1 MSNISTMISICIPV
15 YNFDVTELT
24 NSLLEQA
31 DRIGYPI
38 EILLFDDHSLS
49 YFKKVNAQLNSRKD
63 VNYLEFDFN
72 IGRSKIRNRLA
83 DFASGHWLLFL
94 DCDMMIDDPDFLKG
108 YVDSLNKAQVICGGF
123 KYSKKPFREELI
135 LRWKYGVFRECK
147 KAILRQLSPY
157 NSFMSGNFLITSEAF
172 HSIRFNE
179 EISGYGH
186 EDTVFGINL
195 KRRKVPILHIDNP
208 SFHLGLEPCF
218 DFLQKSEQSVINL
231 SKLMRNAPDLRK
243 DLERSVRVLKVFK
256 ILRILGLTM
265 PLRWVFRAIN
275 PIIRRS
281 LCSKHPS
288 LLMFD
293 VYKLALL
300 AKLYSKGWM
309 SSISKYF

>member
-1 MSNISTMISICIPV
+1 MISICIPV

-24 NSLLEQA
+24 DSLLAQA
-31 DRIGYPI
+31 NRIGYPI

-49 YFKKVNAQLNSRKD
+49 YFRNVNSKLNNLKD

-94 DCDMMIDDPDFLKG
+94 DCDMVIDDPDFLQG
-108 YVDSLNKAQVICGGF
+108 YVDALTKAQVVCGGI
-123 KYSKKPFREELI
+123 KYGKKPFREELI

-147 KAILRQLSPY
+147 KAIRRQLSPY
-157 NSFMSGNFLITSEAF
+157 NSFMSGNFLITSEVF
-172 HSIRFNE
+172 HTIRFNE
-179 EISGYGH
+179 DISGYGH
-186 EDTVFGINL
+186 EDTVFGIEL
-195 KRRKVPILHIDNP
+195 KRRKVSILHIDNP
-208 SFHLGLEPCF
+208 SLHLGLEPCF

-231 SKLMRNAPDLRK
+231 TKLMQNAPDLRR
-243 DLERSVRVLKVFK
+243 DLERTVRVLRVFK
-256 ILRILGLTM
+256 ILRYLGLILL
-265 PLRWVFRAIN
+265 LRWVFRVVN
-275 PIIRRS
+275 PVIRRS
-281 LCSKHPS
+281 LCSRHPS

-309 SSISKYF
+309 SSLSKYF

>member
-1 MSNISTMISICIPV
+1 MISVCIPV

-24 NSLLEQA
+24 DSLLEQA
-31 DRIGYPI
+31 YRIGYPI

-49 YFKKVNAQLNSRKD
+49 YFKQLNSKLSNRKD
-63 VNYLEFDFN
+63 VSYLEFDFN

-83 DFASGHWLLFL
+83 DFATGHWLLFL
-94 DCDMMIDDPDFLKG
+94 DCDMVIDEPDFLQN
-108 YVDSLNKAQVICGGF
+108 YVDSLSKAQVVCGGI

-135 LRWKYGVFRECK
+135 LRWKYGVHRECK
-147 KAILRQLSPY
+147 KAIRRQLSPY
-157 NSFMSGNFLITSEAF
+157 NSFMSGNFLITSDVF

-186 EDTVFGINL
+186 EDTVFGIDL
-195 KRRKVPILHIDNP
+195 KRRKVSILHIDNP
-208 SFHLGLEPCF
+208 SLHLGLEPCF

-231 SKLMRNAPDLRK
+231 SKLMHNAPELRK
-243 DLERSVRVLKVFK
+243 DLEKTVRVLKVFK
-256 ILRILGLTM
+256 ILRFLGLTLV
-265 PLRWVFRAIN
+265 LRWFFRVVN

-293 VYKLALL
+293 LYKLALL

>member
-1 MSNISTMISICIPV
+1 MISICIPV

-24 NSLLEQA
+24 DSLLDQSK
-31 DRIGYPI
+31 RTGYPI

-49 YFKKVNAQLNSRKD
+49 YFRNINSKLNNRKD

-83 DFASGHWLLFL
+83 DFASGQWLLFL
-94 DCDMMIDDPDFLKG
+94 DCDMVIDNPDFLQG
-108 YVDSLNKAQVICGGF
+108 YVDALTKAQVICGGI
-123 KYSKKPFREELI
+123 KYGKKPFREELI
-135 LRWKYGVFRECK
+135 LRWKFGVFRECK
-147 KAILRQLSPY
+147 NAIRRQLSPY
-157 NSFMSGNFLITSEAF
+157 KNFMSGNFLINSDVF
-172 HSIRFNE
+172 HSIQFNE

-195 KRRKVPILHIDNP
+195 KRRKVSILHIDNP
-208 SFHLGLEPCF
+208 TLHLGLEPCF

-231 SKLMRNAPDLRK
+231 TKLMQNAPDLRK
-243 DLERSVRVLKVFK
+243 DLERTVRVLRVFK
-256 ILRILGLTM
+256 VLRFLGLVLL
-265 PLRWVFRAIN
+265 LRWVFRVVN
-275 PIIRRS
+275 PVIRHS
-281 LCSKHPS
+281 LCSRRPS

-309 SSISKYF
+309 SSLSKYF

>member
-1 MSNISTMISICIPV
+1 MISICVPV

-24 NSLLEQA
+24 DSLLEQSR
-31 DRIGYPI
+31 RIGYPI

-49 YFKKVNAQLNSRKD
+49 YFRNINSKLNNQKD

-94 DCDMMIDDPDFLKG
+94 DCDMVIDDPDFLQG
-108 YVDSLNKAQVICGGF
+108 YVNYLTKAEVICGGI
-123 KYSKKPFREELI
+123 KYGKKPFREELI
-135 LRWKYGVFRECK
+135 LRWKYGVYRECK
-147 KAILRQLSPY
+147 KSIRRQLSPY
-157 NSFMSGNFLITSEAF
+157 KNFMSGNFLITSEMF
-172 HSIRFNE
+172 HTIRFNE

-186 EDTVFGINL
+186 EDTVFGIEL
-195 KRRKVPILHIDNP
+195 KRRKISILHIDNP
-208 SFHLGLEPCF
+208 TLHLGLEPCF

-231 SKLMRNAPDLRK
+231 TKLMQNAPDLRR
-243 DLERSVRVLKVFK
+243 DLERTVRVLRVFK
-256 ILRILGLTM
+256 FLRYLGLTLI
-265 PLRWVFRAIN
+265 LRWVFRVIN
-275 PIIRRS
+275 PIIRRG
-281 LCSKHPS
+281 LCSRHPS

-309 SSISKYF
+309 SSLSKYF

>member
-1 MSNISTMISICIPV
+1 MISICIPV

-24 NSLLEQA
+24 DSLLLQA
-31 DRIGYPI
+31 NRIGYPI

-49 YFKKVNAQLNSRKD
+49 YFKKLNAKLSSRKD
-63 VNYLEFDFN
+63 VSYLEFDFN

-94 DCDMMIDDPDFLKG
+94 DCDMVIDDPEFLQN
-108 YVDSLNKAQVICGGF
+108 YVNTLNKAQVVCGGI

-135 LRWKYGVFRECK
+135 LRWKFGVSRECK
-147 KAILRQLSPY
+147 KSIRRQLAPY
-157 NSFMSGNFLITSEAF
+157 NSFMTGNFLITRDTF

-179 EISGYGH
+179 DISGYGH
-186 EDTVFGINL
+186 EDTVFGLEL

-208 SFHLGLEPCF
+208 SLHLGLEPCF

-231 SKLMRNAPDLRK
+231 SKLMHNAPDLRK
-243 DLERSVRVLKVFK
+243 DLEKTVRVLRIFK
-256 ILRILGLTM
+256 ILRFLQLTLI
-265 PLRWVFRAIN
+265 LRWVFRVVN

-281 LCSKHPS
+281 LCSRHPS

-293 VYKLALL
+293 LYKLALL

-309 SSISKYF
+309 SSLSKHL